1 MFRAYVIA
9 AATLCAILQSAHAQE
24 TLVGQWSGV
33 YFHKGGQVNVP
44 LELEITSVEGDLVR
58 ANLKEFP
65 RTCGGDY
72 AMVGKIE
79 GKNLGMRAVKPGG
92 PRGDCAFGFRATLDG
107 SKMTGLVGGT
117 HDLTLTKK

>member
-1 MFRAYVIA
+1 MRRAFVIA
-9 AATLCAILQSAHAQE
+9 TAVCAFSQSAFAQE
-24 TLVGQWSGV
+24 TLIGQWSGG
-33 YFHKGGQVNVP
+33 YFHKGVNMNVAM
-44 LELEITSVEGDLVR
+44 ELEITSVEGDLVR
-58 ANLKEFP
+58 GNLKEFS

-79 GKNLGMRAVKPGG
+79 GKSLGLRAVKPGG
-92 PRGDCAFGFRATLDG
+92 PRGDCAFGFRATMDG